1 MSAEAIVFSDL
12 HFGDPRSLLHNTSQ
26 LEKLLLIASQH
37 RPIRRVVLL
46 GDILDLQ
53 IGNWSLAI
61 EGIPQGVGGRRTAGF
76 RRFLNELVTQVGAKY
91 IHLVPGN
98 HDYRVFDYLSVDRYL
113 MARLATGKR
122 LHGKLSFYRHF
133 RKPFLR
139 GVLASDQASF
149 EVTYPHLE
157 LRLGDHRLV
166 LGHGH
171 YLDASQGLGIDAH
184 RAFRNVNPKDTK
196 AATKARQNF
205 FRRVGLYQ
213 SIVDGGAVNYQVRQG
228 VYRRAVG
235 ALHAVGKLGELTRG
249 KARGRPIDRGLKQNI
264 LAYVRFCCRGRKVD
278 GFIFGHTHRAGEATI
293 SRPPQQP
300 LRVWNCGTFLREK
313 GVKNRVGSFLLLQS
327 KKDAPLQDLVRT
339 MWLDD

>member
-12 HFGDPRSLLHNTSQ
+12 HFGDPRSLLHSQ
-26 LEKLLLIASQH
+26 SHFEKLLALAKQH

-53 IGNWSLAI
+53 IGNWSLAV
-61 EGIPQGVGGRRTAGF
+61 EGIPHGTSGRRSPGF
-76 RRFLNELVTQVGAKY
+76 RRFLNELVGQVEAKY
-91 IHLVPGN
+91 VHFVPGN

-113 MARLATGKR
+113 MARLATGKK
-122 LHGKLSFYRHF
+122 LHGKVSFYRHF

-139 GVLASDQASF
+139 GVLTASEASF

-157 LRLGDHRLV
+157 LRLGDHRVV

-171 YLDASQGLGIDAH
+171 YLDASQGLGTDVH
-184 RAFRNVNPKDTK
+184 RAFRGVNPKDTK
-196 AATKARQNF
+196 AVTRARQNF

-235 ALHAVGKLGELTRG
+235 ALHAVGKLGDLTRG

-264 LAYVRFCCRGRKVD
+264 LAYVRYCCRGRNVD
-278 GFIFGHTHRAGEATI
+278 GFLFGHTHRAGEAKI

-300 LRVWNCGTFLREK
+300 LRVWNCGTFLKEK

-327 KKDAPLQDLVRT
+327 KKATPLQNLVQT
-339 MWLDD
+339 VWLE

>member
-12 HFGDPRSLLHNTSQ
+12 HFGDPRSLLHSGPH
-26 LEKLLLIASQH
+26 LDKLLSLAAEH

-61 EGIPQGVGGRRTAGF
+61 EGIPLGTGGRRSPGF
-76 RRFLNELVTQVGAKY
+76 RRFLNELVRTVEAKSV
-91 IHLVPGN
+91 HFVPGN

-122 LHGKLSFYRHF
+122 LHGKLAFYRHF

-139 GVLASDQASF
+139 GVLASDQIPF

-157 LRLGDHRLV
+157 LRLGEHRLV

-184 RAFRNVNPKDTK
+184 RAFRGVNPKDTK
-196 AATKARQNF
+196 ATTSARQNF

-213 SIVDGGAVNYQVRQG
+213 SIVDGGAVNYKVRQG

-235 ALHAVGKLGELTRG
+235 ALHAVGKLGDLTQG
-249 KARGRPIDRGLKQNI
+249 KARYRPIDRGLKQNI
-264 LAYVRFCCRGRKVD
+264 LTYVRYCCRGRKVD
-278 GFIFGHTHRAGEATI
+278 GFVFGHTHRAAEATI
-293 SRPPQQP
+293 PRPPLAP
-300 LRVWNCGTFLREK
+300 LQVWNCGTFLEEK
-313 GVKNRVGSFLLLQS
+313 NVKNRVGSFLVLWS
-327 KKDAPLQDLVRT
+327 KRGAPLQELVHT
-339 MWLDD
+339 QWLD

>member
-1 MSAEAIVFSDL
+1 MSSEAIVFSDV
-12 HFGDPRSLLHNTSQ
+12 HFGDPRSLLHNSSHF
-26 LEKLLLIASQH
+26 EKLLHLARQH

-53 IGNWSLAI
+53 IGNWSMAI
-61 EGIPQGVGGRRTAGF
+61 EGILQGVGGRRSVGF
-76 RRFLNELVTQVGAKY
+76 RRFLNELVAEVGAK
-91 IHLVPGN
+91 HVHFVPGN

-122 LHGKLSFYRHF
+122 LHGTLSFYRHF

-139 GVLASDQASF
+139 GILATTEVPF

-171 YLDASQGLGIDAH
+171 YLDASQGLGGDAH
-184 RAFRNVNPKDTK
+184 RAFRNVHARDTK
-196 AATKARQNF
+196 AVAKARQNF

-235 ALHAVGKLGELTRG
+235 AVQAVTKLGDLTRG
-249 KARGRPIDRGLKQNI
+249 KARGRAIDHGLKQNI
-264 LAYVRFCCRGRKVD
+264 LAYIRFCCRGRKVD
-278 GFIFGHTHRAGEATI
+278 GFVFGHTHRAGETTI
-293 SRPPQQP
+293 SRPPEQP
-300 LRVWNCGTFLREK
+300 LRVWNCGTFLQEK
-313 GVKNRVGSFLLLQS
+313 GAKSRVGSFLLLQS
-327 KKDAPLQDLVRT
+327 KKGAPLQELVRT
-339 MWLDD
+339 LWVD

>member
-1 MSAEAIVFSDL
+1 MSTEAIVFSDV
-12 HFGDPRSLLHNTSQ
+12 HFGDPRSLLHNSRH
-26 LEKLLLIASQH
+26 LDKLLEIARQH
-37 RPIRRVVLL
+37 RPIRRVILL

-61 EGIPQGVGGRRTAGF
+61 EGIPEGAAGRRSVGF
-76 RRFLNELVTQVGAKY
+76 RRFLNELVREVGARQVHY
-91 IHLVPGN
+91 VPGN

-113 MARLATGKR
+113 TRRLATGKR
-122 LHGKLSFYRHF
+122 LRGKLSFYRHF

-139 GVLASDQASF
+139 GILVNDDVVF

-157 LRLGDHRLV
+157 LRLGGHRLV

-171 YLDASQGLGIDAH
+171 YLDASQGLGVDAR
-184 RAFRNVNPKDTK
+184 RAFSKVDPKNPK
-196 AATKARQNF
+196 AVANARQNF

-235 ALHAVGKLGELTRG
+235 AVHALTKLNELTQG

-264 LAYVRFCCRGRKVD
+264 LSYTRFCCRGRKVD
-278 GFIFGHTHRAGEATI
+278 GFIFGHTHRAGEATVAR
-293 SRPPQQP
+293 SRERP
-300 LRVWNCGTFLREK
+300 LGVWNCGTFLQEK
-313 GVKNRVGSFLLLQS
+313 GAKGRAGSFLLLYS
-327 KKDAPLQDLVRT
+327 KKGAPLSELVRT
-339 MWLDD
+339 MWLG